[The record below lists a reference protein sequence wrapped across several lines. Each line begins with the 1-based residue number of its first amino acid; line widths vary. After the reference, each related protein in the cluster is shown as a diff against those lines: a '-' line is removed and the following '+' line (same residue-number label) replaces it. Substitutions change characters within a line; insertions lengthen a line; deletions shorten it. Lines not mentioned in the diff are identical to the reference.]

1 MKTSLK
7 LAIKVLGRRKFFTFI
22 SLFGISMTLVVLM
35 VATAVLDSLFA
46 PHPPESR
53 FDRVLCVYRITNSG
67 KGETESSEPGLGF
80 LDRFVKPLH
89 NIEAFGVFTNQQ
101 TMGLYHG
108 TERID
113 AVVKRTDAG
122 YWRILDFRFLEG
134 RPYRA
139 QEDESGA
146 LVAVISDS
154 LREKLFGTTPAAG
167 QSFEIDGRRYKV
179 IGVVPKPS
187 LTRIAAYGDVWLPI
201 GSMPDLSG
209 FRRQMMGGANGLVL
223 AHKRSDFASIRA
235 EFKERLR
242 DYPLDRKRF
251 TEVRTG
257 LDTPFEAFARIA
269 TWNRQDTRGP
279 IIVMAVF
286 AIAAILF
293 MTLPALNL
301 VTLNL
306 TRILERSS
314 EIGVR
319 KAFGATRRAL
329 VWQFVVE
336 NVVLTLI
343 GGIVGFILA
352 VIILAA
358 VTHGAFVPNARFE
371 VNLNVFA
378 WGIGIA
384 VVFGVFSGV
393 YPAWRM
399 SRLDPVDALRGGA
412 K

>member
-46 PHPPESR
+46 AHAPESR

-80 LDRFVKPLH
+80 LERFVKPLH

-101 TMGLYHG
+101 TMGIYHG
-108 TERID
+108 SERID
-113 AVVKRTDAG
+113 AVVRRTDAG
-122 YWRILDFRFLEG
+122 YWRILDFRFLDG
-134 RPYRA
+134 RPYSA
-139 QEDESGA
+139 QDDESGA

-154 LREKLFGTTPAAG
+154 LREKLFGSAPAVG
-167 QSFEIDGRRYKV
+167 QSFEVDGRRFKV
-179 IGVVPKPS
+179 VGVVPKPS

-201 GSMPDLSG
+201 GSMEDAGL
-209 FRRQMMGGANGLVL
+209 RQQMMGGANGLVL

-235 EFKERLR
+235 EFKERMR

-269 TWNRQDTRGP
+269 TWNRQDNRGP
-279 IIVMAVF
+279 VIVMTLLAV
-286 AIAAILF
+286 AAILF

-329 VWQFVVE
+329 VWQFVAE

-343 GGIVGFILA
+343 GGVVGFILA
-352 VIILAA
+352 VSVLAA
-358 VTHGAFVPNARFE
+358 VTHSDVVPNARFE

-378 WGIGIA
+378 WGMAIA
-384 VVFGVFSGV
+384 VLFGVFSGV